1 MEDLDKFKNEM
12 NLSGKNVYVGHRYKP
27 KMFGEW
33 DNANLYE
40 PLSIVQ
46 YQGASYTSRQ
56 YVPVGVDINNEEF
69 WAVTGNYNAQVEQYR
84 QEVSLFDNRITEN
97 TTLTTSAINDLK
109 SRGVNALENGV
120 TGDGVTDDT
129 QSIKDLIRDNTI
141 VLFTQPPVTY
151 RITDEIVIP
160 SNRKIIFMGGNHWNV
175 NNERNVKFTYDGV
188 TNLDKAMF
196 RASQSSVG
204 VEPTT
209 DTSNILFSGGVLLD
223 GNNKIGY
230 GFYGSFITNESII
243 DGITV
248 TNTLKTGIDIS
259 KSWYGRYSNFTA
271 KSNQGQGIVIGRNFW
286 GGING
291 CLFENMRA
299 WGNGLDESFT
309 ETDYVNAAGMY
320 VSLGYAS
327 TIQNLV
333 SERNY
338 GAGLVF
344 EHGIGSSNKLTGV
357 YLEGNGEKAMN
368 ALKTPYNWGLI
379 VKAIKG
385 GGRGNTIET
394 MYLSSGTPS
403 QQSVW
408 LTGENPTG
416 EITLRDVSGGANG
429 GVFISDFENYIIDN
443 TPFSTKIT
451 GYLPKKSTD
460 VINSNYTTLFVSS
473 TGSDTNNGRTS
484 DKPLLTIEKAI
495 DILKRINT
503 ITTLNISGL
512 QVVNATVNLK
522 DLNREITIQG
532 DTTTKIGTTSNSS
545 GLNILNATQLVNIV
559 NVGKINRLNITNAK
573 VIADGVT
580 LGNEDTSNN
589 AVIETKNADVL
600 IRNGSIESSLS
611 TSAIKRALRIDNSK
625 VTLVTTSVNDFP
637 STNALTLSGGSTL
650 IDDTFK
656 PVYHTTVFT
665 DGTGY
670 VVAGKRM
677 LIASGY
683 VYNGD
688 SV

>member
-1 MEDLDKFKNEM
+1 MQDLDKFKNEM
-12 NLSGKNVYVGHRYKP
+12 NLSGKNVYVGHRYVP
-27 KMFGEW
+27 KITGEW

-56 YVPVGVDINNEEF
+56 YVPVGVDITNEEY
-69 WAVTGNYNAQVEQYR
+69 WVVTGNYNAQVEQYR
-84 QEVSLFDNRITEN
+84 QEVRGFDNRIIEN
-97 TTLTTSAINDLK
+97 TTLIKSAINDLK

-120 TGDGVTDDT
+120 KGDGVTDDT
-129 QSIKDLIRDNTI
+129 QAIKDLIRDNTV
-141 VLFTQPPVTY
+141 VLFTVPPVEY
-151 RITDEIVIP
+151 RITDEILIP

-175 NNERNVKFTYDGV
+175 NNARNVKFKYDGV
-188 TNLDKAMF
+188 TNLHKAMF
-196 RASQSSVG
+196 RASQSPVG
-204 VEPTT
+204 VEPST

-259 KSWYGRYSNFTA
+259 KSWYCRYSNFTA

-309 ETDYVNAAGMY
+309 EADYTNAAGMY

-327 TIQNLV
+327 TIQNIV

-379 VKAIKG
+379 VKAIRG
-385 GGRGNTIET
+385 GGRGNVIET

-408 LTGENPTG
+408 LTGENPTS
-416 EITLRDVSGGANG
+416 EIILRDVSGGANG

-451 GYLPKKSTD
+451 GYLPKKATGP
-460 VINSNYTTLFVSS
+460 INSNYSTLFVST

-484 DKPLLTIEKAI
+484 DKPLLTIEKAV

-532 DTTTKIGTTSNSS
+532 DATTKIGTTSNSS

-559 NVGKINRLNITNAK
+559 NIGKINRLNITNAK
-573 VIADGVT
+573 VIVDGVT
-580 LGNEDTSNN
+580 LGNEDNSNN
-589 AVIETKNADVL
+589 AVVEAKNANVL
-600 IRNGSIESSLS
+600 IKNGAIDSNLS
-611 TSAIKRALRIDNSK
+611 TSTIKRALRLDNSK
-625 VTLVTTSVNDFP
+625 VTLVATSVNDFP

-656 PVYHTTVFT
+656 AGYHYTVFT

-670 VVAGKRM
+670 VVAGNRM

-688 SV
+688 V

>member
-1 MEDLDKFKNEM
+1 MQGLEKFKNEM
-12 NLSGKNVYVGHRYKP
+12 NLSGKNVYVGHRYVP
-27 KMFGEW
+27 KLDSDW
-33 DNANLYE
+33 DNTKLYE
-40 PLSIVQ
+40 PLTIVT
-46 YQGASYTSRQ
+46 YQGNSFTSRQ
-56 YVPVGVDINNEEF
+56 YVPTGVEINNEEY
-69 WAVTGNYNAQVEQYR
+69 WVSTGNYNAQVEQYR
-84 QEVSLFDNRITEN
+84 QEVRAFDNRIKANE
-97 TTLTTSAINDLK
+97 TLSQSAINDLK

-120 TGDGVTDDT
+120 KGDGVTDDT
-129 QSIKDLIRDNTI
+129 QAIKDLIRDNTV

-175 NNERNVKFTYDGV
+175 NNARNVKFTYDGV
-188 TNLDKAMF
+188 TNLNKAMF
-196 RASQSSVG
+196 RASQSPVG
-204 VEPTT
+204 VEPFS

-259 KSWYGRYSNFTA
+259 KSWYCRYSNFTA

-309 ETDYVNAAGMY
+309 ETDYTNACGMY

-327 TIQNLV
+327 TIQTLV
-333 SERNY
+333 SERNF

-344 EHGIGSSNKLTGV
+344 EHAGGSSNKLTSV
-357 YLEGNGEKAMN
+357 YLEGNGEKARDS
-368 ALKTPYNWGLI
+368 LKTDYNWGLI
-379 VKAIKG
+379 VKALKG
-385 GGRGNTIET
+385 GGLGNVIET
-394 MYLSSGTPS
+394 LYLSSGTPS

-408 LTGENPTG
+408 LTGENPSNP
-416 EITLRDVSGGANG
+416 ITLRDVSGGANG

-451 GYLPKKSTD
+451 GHLPKKTTD
-460 VINSNYTTLFVSS
+460 IINSNYTTLYVST
-473 TGSDTNNGRTS
+473 TGSDTNDGRTS
-484 DKPLLTIEKAI
+484 DEPLLTIEKAVE
-495 DILKRINT
+495 ILKRINT
-503 ITTLNISGL
+503 INTLNIAGL

-522 DLNREITIQG
+522 DVHREITIQG
-532 DTTTKIGTTSNSS
+532 DVTTKIGTTSSSS
-545 GLNILNATQLVNIV
+545 GLNILNGTQSVNIV

-580 LGNEDTSNN
+580 LGNEDNSNK
-589 AVIETKNADVL
+589 AVIEVKNADVL
-600 IRNGSIESSLS
+600 IKNGTIDSNLSS
-611 TSAIKRALRIDNSK
+611 SAIKRALRLDNSK
-625 VTLVTTSVNDFP
+625 VTLVATTVNDFP
-637 STNALTLSGGSTL
+637 TTNALTLSGGSTL

-688 SV
+688 V